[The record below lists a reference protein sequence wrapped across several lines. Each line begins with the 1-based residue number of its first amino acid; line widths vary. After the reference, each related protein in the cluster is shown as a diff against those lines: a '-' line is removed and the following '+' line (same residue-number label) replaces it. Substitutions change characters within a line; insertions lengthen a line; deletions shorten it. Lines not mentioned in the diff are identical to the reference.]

1 MQHEAHSGTN
11 WMRILCVCKCMWYMQ
26 CVSVSTIVCLTRR
39 LLHICPGSPRGP
51 WVTWSHSRNPN
62 PNLKSHYHYPLRFM
76 SLSAPHTH
84 THADRDS
91 IIWGSHNAQS
101 VKSVGPNTRQ
111 GHVREN
117 LKTHTDRQ
125 RDGHD
130 VCLSVWQGGGDQ
142 RSLAGLHFVA
152 YQVVK
157 CCTWLIPYTAWAD
170 CAHFLDL
177 SLVDAGHRHPLLS
190 GVISPKNVRNHCA
203 YDKLF
208 LP

>member
-1 MQHEAHSGTN
+1 MCECVNDCLSDPEAAAHLP
-11 WMRILCVCKCMWYMQ
+11 RQ
-26 CVSVSTIVCLTRR
+26 
-39 LLHICPGSPRGP
+39 SPWALG
-51 WVTWSHSRNPN
+51 
-62 PNLKSHYHYPLRFM
+62 NLIAFEEPKPEPEKPL
-76 SLSAPHTH
+76 SLSAPFHVSIRATHTH
-84 THADRDS
+84 THTVRDS

-117 LKTHTDRQ
+117 LKTHTDSET
-125 RDGHD
+125 DMTS
-130 VCLSVWQGGGDQ
+130 VCRTGGDQ

-157 CCTWLIPYTAWAD
+157 CCTWLIPYPAWAD
-170 CAHFLDL
+170 CAYFLDL
-177 SLVDAGHRHPLLS
+177 GLDAGHRHPLLS

-208 LP
+208 LA

>member
-11 WMRILCVCKCMWYMQ
+11 WMRILCVCKCV
-26 CVSVSTIVCLTRR
+26 CVCECECVNDCLSDPEAAAHLPRQ
-39 LLHICPGSPRGP
+39 SPWALG
-51 WVTWSHSRNPN
+51 
-62 PNLKSHYHYPLRFM
+62 NLIAFEEPKPEPEKPL
-76 SLSAPHTH
+76 SLSAPFHVSIRATHTH
-84 THADRDS
+84 TDRDS
-91 IIWGSHNAQS
+91 IIWGSHNVQS

-157 CCTWLIPYTAWAD
+157 CCTWLIPYTALAD